1 MEVDPR
7 YYRPTGVHQLL
18 GDAEKA
24 REDLGWTPS
33 TTLEEMA
40 REMVTH
46 DLEEAREDVV
56 QRQSSFYRLNT
67 RSQNSQ
73 IAARH
78 FERSREISLK

>member
-7 YYRPTGVHQLL
+7 YCRPTGVHQLL

-33 TTLEEMA
+33 TTLEEM
-40 REMVTH
+40 VTH

-56 QRQSSFYRLNT
+56 QRQSSFYGLNT